1 MLKKIELEKIEHIF
15 SDGQK
20 VILNAPTLAQVRKAN
35 NKNDDFDKLTS
46 ILVDMSNGAMD
57 EVFINALPISEVTKL
72 NQVVAKFI
80 TFDEKN

>member
-1 MLKKIELEKIEHIF
+1 
-15 SDGQK
+15 
-20 VILNAPTLAQVRKAN
+20 
-35 NKNDDFDKLTS
+35 
-46 ILVDMSNGAMD
+46 MD